1 MDIENQTGDLENPPE
16 TNLQDLGQDPDIS
29 GDPPEIDT
37 STPEEPVHWR
47 QKREQLENEN
57 RLVRE
62 EAERWRQ
69 QAELNARSQTQ
80 QQAQPAYNPA
90 FDQNLDP
97 EQRITALVEHYN
109 RQTQFGQL
117 ASAVHFSSLI
127 DKQEFQRELDKN
139 PGYQKFVPAVERAY
153 QETASALL
161 QAGRPDLIPSRIRL
175 LHEQIGRETDKKV
188 LKQIERT
195 RAAATERIST
205 QQTKPTP
212 VRSTVSRQA
221 PSETPAEAAR
231 RRLREAAPDAG
242 Y

>member
-1 MDIENQTGDLENPPE
+1 MEIENQPGDLESSPE
-16 TNLQDLGQDPDIS
+16 TNLQDLGQDPDVS
-29 GDPPEIDT
+29 VDPSEGEP
-37 STPEEPVHWR
+37 SAAEEPVHWR

-69 QAELNARSQTQ
+69 QAELAARSQPQ

-109 RQTQFGQL
+109 RQAQFGQL

-139 PGYQKFVPAVERAY
+139 PGYQKYVPAVERSY

-175 LHEQIGRETDKKV
+175 LHEQIGRETDKKA
-188 LKQIERT
+188 LKQIERA
-195 RAAATERIST
+195 RADAGERIKT

-212 VRSTVSRQA
+212 VRSTVARQT

-231 RRLREAAPDAG
+231 RRLREAYPDGG